1 MSQVSSKPE
10 VVVEELSR
18 KNTTSKGLDYNA
30 ESKSIQELVKEF
42 KKELLSTQKNV
53 DKVEWFMVGV
63 VLVMF
68 VVVITITID
77 VWNSKIQSTQTLIGE
92 MLELEG
98 RIRVIEQ
105 NSQPQRDKTI
115 NVDLRLAN

>member
-77 VWNSKIQSTQTLIGE
+77 VCNSKIQSTQTLIGE